1 MEATTLDA
9 VSALEKPQPA
19 GSTVFSNHRTLQA
32 PRLDLPPQLVPNTR
46 LQMDGLNF
54 LSLLPA
60 DSIPVAFLDPQYRG
74 VLDKL
79 SYGNEGAA
87 RGKRRS
93 ALQQMSETAIAEFV
107 RGIDRVL
114 TPSGHLFLW
123 MDKFHLCQGFTDWL
137 DGTRLDVV
145 DLVVWD
151 KGRMGMGYRT
161 RRQSE
166 YCVVLQ
172 KQPRRA
178 KGVWKLHNIPD
189 VWREKKPSM
198 EHAHS
203 KPIDLQARL
212 IEAVSDAGDTVIDPA
227 AGSFSV
233 MHAARDVGREFLG
246 CDIVAAL
253 AHVD

>member
-1 MEATTLDA
+1 MEAKTLDA
-9 VSALEKPQPA
+9 IAALEEPQPA
-19 GSTVFSNHRTLQA
+19 SSKVFSNERTLQA
-32 PRLDLPPQLVPNTR
+32 PQLELPPQLVPNTR
-46 LQMDGLNF
+46 LQMEGLEF
-54 LSLLPA
+54 LSLLPEA
-60 DSIPVAFLDPQYRG
+60 SIPVAFLDPQYRG

-79 SYGNEGAA
+79 GYGNEGKS

-93 ALQQMSETAIAEFV
+93 ELLQMNEKTIAEFV
-107 RGIDRVL
+107 RGIDRAL
-114 TPSGHLFLW
+114 IPSGHLFLW

-137 DGTRLDVV
+137 HGTSLDVV
-145 DLVVWD
+145 DLIVWD

-161 RRQSE
+161 RRQGE

-189 VWREKKPSM
+189 VWREKRLSNGFP
-198 EHAHS
+198 HS
-203 KPIDLQARL
+203 KPVDLQAQL
-212 IEAVSDAGDTVIDPA
+212 IQAVSDPGDYVIDPA

-246 CDIVAAL
+246 CDIL
-253 AHVD
+253 G

>member
-1 MEATTLDA
+1 MAEPAKVLPDNNA
-9 VSALEKPQPA
+9 VQRN
-19 GSTVFSNHRTLQA
+19 GVFSNHRTLQA
-32 PRLDLPPQLVPNTR
+32 PRLDLPPELVPNTR
-46 LQMDGLNF
+46 LQMDGLHF

-79 SYGNEGAA
+79 AYGNEGVT
-87 RGKRRS
+87 RGQGRS
-93 ALQQMSETAIAEFV
+93 ALMQMDEATIAEFV

-123 MDKFHLCQGFTDWL
+123 MDKFHLCQDFQEWL
-137 DGTRLDVV
+137 ADTALEVV

-151 KGRMGMGYRT
+151 KDRMGMGYRT

-189 VWREKKPSM
+189 VWREKKPSKG
-198 EHAHS
+198 HAHS

-212 IEAVSDAGDTVIDPA
+212 IQAVSQPGDAVIDPA

-233 MHAARDVGREFLG
+233 LYAARDVGREFLG
-246 CDIVAAL
+246 CDILV
-253 AHVD
+253 